1 MSRLPF
7 ASAQREG
14 RGDMRESEVY
24 ADKGVTTPS
33 STTAADPPAAIHHL
47 DLGGGAKA
55 VLPSA
60 GADSAPATMTERP
73 ASGMTLEGGITA
85 TLPSAPIPAAA
96 TSIVQVRLLPP
107 PSLLWLLLLASRGSA
122 ALAAALRHAAAPL
135 PVACSC
141 SFYRLPE
148 LTSPFP
154 LLSSDRMDDPT
165 GQKDTT

>member
-1 MSRLPF
+1 MDVLLPSVVGGEGAPAMTTKPL
-7 ASAQREG
+7 ASHSHMTLKG
-14 RGDMRESEVY
+14 
-24 ADKGVTTPS
+24 GVT
-33 STTAADPPAAIHHL
+33 
-47 DLGGGAKA
+47 
-55 VLPSA
+55 
-60 GADSAPATMTERP
+60 ATILT
-73 ASGMTLEGGITA
+73 
-85 TLPSAPIPAAA
+85 AA
-96 TSIVQVRLLPP
+96 TSSVQVRLLPP

-141 SFYRLPE
+141 SCYRLPE